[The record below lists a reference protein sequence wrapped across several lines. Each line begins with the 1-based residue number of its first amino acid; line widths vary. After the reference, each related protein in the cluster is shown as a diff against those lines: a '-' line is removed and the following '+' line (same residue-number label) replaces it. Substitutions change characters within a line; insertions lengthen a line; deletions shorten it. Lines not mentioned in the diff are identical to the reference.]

1 MSLAGWYYPSKS
13 CQSAHSKFSF
23 QRCVCAQHTQ
33 LVLAS
38 QSFNNLVHALSLLIP
53 TALPIFLAR
62 TALPLILAVILKNN

>member
-1 MSLAGWYYPSKS
+1 MSKLK
-13 CQSAHSKFSF
+13 SKFSF
-23 QRCVCAQHTQ
+23 QLCDCAQLAQ

-53 TALPIFLAR
+53 IALPLALFLAALPIFLAR